1 MSTILEQ
8 AIVDAEALKEVALK
22 NAEAT
27 ILEKYSDKIKEA
39 VETLLEQDEGLETQ
53 QEAISIEVADQIP
66 LAATDGENACPCPDQ
81 DEEVE
86 VTIDFDELRKD
97 MGDEDEEVSPL
108 ETSEEAAEEMMALE
122 EKKKPMIPDTKDD
135 LDNDGKTDDE
145 VPAFLKKEETIDEEA
160 VLNLEM
166 FSTSS
171 ADGDVGEPTSAKKK
185 VDRAKKERDAA
196 NEELNLEDLDL
207 EAIVEKLTVDIVPQ
221 KSGWAG
227 DPSPTEYEFAEKE
240 LLALNQDTEV
250 KEELAAMRKAVKSLQ
265 EDKKTLQLKNTA
277 LKTKLNEV
285 TGIFGSLKENI
296 AETSVMN
303 AKLLYT
309 NKVLGDASLNERQ
322 KDKLVESISKADSVE
337 EAKVVYETLLSTVG
351 SAPKKQPKSL
361 SEAVNKTT
369 STLLLSRKKEDKKYD
384 PSTERWR
391 ILAGLNK
398 K

>member
-1 MSTILEQ
+1 M
-8 AIVDAEALKEVALK
+8 
-22 NAEAT
+22 
-27 ILEKYSDKIKEA
+27 
-39 VETLLEQDEGLETQ
+39 
-53 QEAISIEVADQIP
+53 
-66 LAATDGENACPCPDQ
+66 
-81 DEEVE
+81 
-86 VTIDFDELRKD
+86 
-97 MGDEDEEVSPL
+97 
-108 ETSEEAAEEMMALE
+108 
-122 EKKKPMIPDTKDD
+122 
-135 LDNDGKTDDE
+135 
-145 VPAFLKKEETIDEEA
+145 
-160 VLNLEM
+160 
-166 FSTSS
+166 
-171 ADGDVGEPTSAKKK
+171 
-185 VDRAKKERDAA
+185 
-196 NEELNLEDLDL
+196 
-207 EAIVEKLTVDIVPQ
+207 
-221 KSGWAG
+221 
-227 DPSPTEYEFAEKE
+227 
-240 LLALNQDTEV
+240 LALNQDTEV

>member
-122 EKKKPMIPDTKDD
+122 EKKKPMIPDTKAD

>member
-97 MGDEDEEVSPL
+97 MGDEEEEVSPL

-122 EKKKPMIPDTKDD
+122 EEKKPMIPDTKDD

-145 VPAFLKKEETIDEEA
+145 VPAFLKKEEAELNEMDTQMSCEMKGGKWHAKEGICSFGDEHQRP
-160 VLNLEM
+160 
-166 FSTSS
+166 
-171 ADGDVGEPTSAKKK
+171 GQ
-185 VDRAKKERDAA
+185 VD
-196 NEELNLEDLDL
+196 EELNLEDLDL

>member
-250 KEELAAMRKAVKSLQ
+250 KEELAVMRKAVKSLQ

>member
-145 VPAFLKKEETIDEEA
+145 VPAFLKKEEAELNEMDTQMSCEMKGGKWHAKEGICSFGDEHQRP
-160 VLNLEM
+160 
-166 FSTSS
+166 
-171 ADGDVGEPTSAKKK
+171 GQ
-185 VDRAKKERDAA
+185 VD
-196 NEELNLEDLDL
+196 EELNLEDLDL

-265 EDKKTLQLKNTA
+265 EDKKTLRLKNTA

>member
-122 EKKKPMIPDTKDD
+122 EEKKPMIPDTKDD

-145 VPAFLKKEETIDEEA
+145 VPAFLKKEEAELNEMDTQMSCETKGGKWHAKEGICSFGDEHQRP
-160 VLNLEM
+160 
-166 FSTSS
+166 
-171 ADGDVGEPTSAKKK
+171 GQ
-185 VDRAKKERDAA
+185 VD
-196 NEELNLEDLDL
+196 EELNLEDLDL